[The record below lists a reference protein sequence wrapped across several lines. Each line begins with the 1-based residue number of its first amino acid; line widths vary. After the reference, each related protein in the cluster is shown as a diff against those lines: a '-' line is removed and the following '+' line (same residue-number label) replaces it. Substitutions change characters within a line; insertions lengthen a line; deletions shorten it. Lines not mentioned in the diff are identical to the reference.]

1 VEVLEDRTL
10 PNASPVL
17 SIPSG
22 PFSVVK
28 TTQFSLQVTATD
40 KDKGE
45 TLTFSLIGAP
55 ASATITS
62 TQTTPP
68 SGSAA
73 TGNLTWTPTEDQGPT
88 SYTFTIQVTDNGKP
102 VKSAAQ
108 QITVTTLAAGIVGN
122 DLLIVGTSTNQG
134 TATNP
139 GNDTVSVS
147 ATAANV
153 VNVTVNGQA
162 YGPFTIPTGGKVRAN
177 LFAGDDTFTLD
188 ESDVPVGP
196 QVIVDGGTGNNTL
209 IEDGTSGADTFTITG
224 TSVSLSGAGEL
235 DFTNFQ
241 TLLVNGLGGDDT
253 ATMTG
258 IGPATTFDGGP
269 GTNTFT
275 GSFAAGFSGALTVV
289 NTQNVTMQVTG
300 DFGGSMT
307 VNNPGGLQQLSV
319 TGSVTAGSSITATNV
334 SSATIGTLA
343 GTLLAS
349 GGSIV
354 GANITSIAPGGLL
367 EATEAV
373 GAPGSGV
380 ISNATIG
387 TNSGTISAG
396 SISGMVVTTNSQV
409 ISAAGQGTTTNVS
422 IGTNSGTFSTMEDAN
437 PGSGT
442 MSNTTVGTNSGTVSA
457 GSISGMSVTSNS
469 GTVTSK
475 GQGTTTNVSIGT
487 NSGTFSAVEDTN
499 PGSGT
504 MSNTTVGTN
513 SGTVSAGSISG
524 MSVTSN
530 SGTGTIT
537 AHGQGTTTNVSI
549 GTNAGT
555 FSTVEDTNPG
565 SGTMS
570 MTTVGTNS
578 GTVSAGSISGMSV
591 TSNSGTI
598 TSKGQGTTTNVSI
611 GTNSGTFSAVEDTN
625 PGSGTMSNTTV
636 GTNSGTVSAGS
647 ISGMSVTSN
656 SGTGTVTAK
665 GQGTTTNVS
674 IGTNAGTFSA
684 VEDTNPGSGTMS
696 MTTVG
701 TNSGTVSAGSISGMS
716 VTSNSGTVTAHGAG
730 TISNATIGTIS
741 GTLIAVVDSTLGSGA
756 LSNIS
761 IGTLTA
767 SGQVMA
773 ASADQVTVSDLAGTI
788 AFTGTL
794 NILTVTNLEATAK
807 LSAGQFNTVSAVQS
821 APLVKLVEPSARR
834 TLQLTA
840 VGSNLPAQS
849 FGFYYNFTGSGN
861 PAVTMQLNTGTN
873 AGARF
878 DLNLL
883 TDTVGTPGLGIDLAG
898 LYKVGS
904 GGLRNI
910 LFAGNLVPG
919 AANPGFFGLLPG
931 TPGGVDLPQDTIAVA
946 AAGDL
951 PAASIIAGAV
961 TAEAFGSAAGVQADS
976 ASHTDA
982 LVPLAAGIGLTQAND
997 TYQVFV
1003 GEGHDVAQFLVTSPS
1018 GGSFDAKDLLYAD
1031 QVADTHPVTASE
1043 VVTVPSNSS
1052 VVQEIDFTGN
1062 GASVNTSQPITAAIN
1077 DPSGSL
1083 GDLILGAPGGIT
1095 ANVTAASIIGNIE
1108 ATNGAISSTIETTQG
1123 DFGRAFTDAN
1133 GNITGVTVVST
1144 GGGGI
1149 TGTGK
1154 LISAGN
1160 LISQIN
1166 VQSGM
1171 DGVIFANGDI
1181 GTVQRDASGNAVV
1194 GTDKAKSLTRFGGIV
1209 VNNGGLNGQV
1219 VALGNIFGDI
1229 NLQGGLSGQIAARG
1243 QQEFGLPAARVGILG
1258 NVAIGGGVG
1267 TTGAVVSAGLIGD
1280 DGTNNGTKELS
1291 QGTQL
1296 TISGTDKGILA
1307 AEEDINFGKTG
1318 SLNQAG
1324 IFENVGSSSAPKYDG
1339 GHNKAE
1345 IDAMFTQ
1352 IGLSSILADLASL
1365 TVGPDGNLTSEALP

>member
-10 PNASPVL
+10 LNASPVL
-17 SIPSG
+17 SIPTG
-22 PFSVVK
+22 PFNVVK
-28 TTQFSLQVTATD
+28 TTQFSLPVTATD

-45 TLTFSLIGAP
+45 ILTFSLIGAP
-55 ASATITS
+55 AGATITS

-102 VKSAAQ
+102 VLSATQ
-108 QITVTTLAAGIVGN
+108 QITVATLAAGIVGN

-139 GNDTVSVS
+139 GNDTVSVG

-162 YGPFTIPTGGKVRAN
+162 YGPFTIPTGGKIRAN
-177 LFAGDDTFTLD
+177 LYAGDDTFTLD
-188 ESDVPVGP
+188 ESNVPVGP

-209 IEDGTSGADTFTITG
+209 IEDGTGGADAFTITG
-224 TSVSLSGAGEL
+224 TSVSLAGAGEL
-235 DFTNFQ
+235 DFTNFHS
-241 TLLVNGLGGDDT
+241 LIVNGLGGDDT

-275 GSFAAGFSGALTVV
+275 GSFAAGFSGGLTVV

-300 DFGGSMT
+300 DFSGSMA
-307 VNNPGGLQQLSV
+307 VNNPGSLQQLSV
-319 TGSVTAGSSITATNV
+319 TGSVTAGSSITATNI

-354 GANITSIAPGGLL
+354 GANVTSIAPGGLL
-367 EATEAV
+367 EATEAASV
-373 GAPGSGV
+373 PGSGI

-396 SISGMVVTTNSQV
+396 SISGMIVTTNSQI

-422 IGTNSGTFSTMEDAN
+422 IGTNSGTFSTTEDAN

-442 MSNTTVGTNSGTVSA
+442 MSMTTVGTNSGTVSA

-469 GTVTSK
+469 GTITSK
-475 GQGTTTNVSIGT
+475 GQGTTSNVSIGT
-487 NSGTFSAVEDTN
+487 NSGTFSTVEDTN

-513 SGTVSAGSISG
+513 SGTISAGSISG

-555 FSTVEDTNPG
+555 FSTVEDTTPG

-570 MTTVGTNS
+570 TTTVGTNS

-598 TSKGQGTTTNVSI
+598 TSKGQGTTSNVSI
-611 GTNSGTFSAVEDTN
+611 GTNSGTFSAVEDTTV
-625 PGSGTMSNTTV
+625 GSGTMSN
-636 GTNSGTVSAGS
+636 
-647 ISGMSVTSN
+647 
-656 SGTGTVTAK
+656 
-665 GQGTTTNVS
+665 
-674 IGTNAGTFSA
+674 
-684 VEDTNPGSGTMS
+684 
-696 MTTVG
+696 TTVG

-741 GTLIAVVDSTLGSGA
+741 GTLIAVVDTTVGSGA

-773 ASADQVTVSDLAGTI
+773 ASADQLTVSDLAGTL

-794 NILTVTNLEATAK
+794 NVLTVTNLEATAN
-807 LSAGQFNTVSAVQS
+807 LSAGQFNVVSAVQS
-821 APLVKLVEPSARR
+821 APLVKLVEPSATR

-849 FGFYYNFTGSGN
+849 FGFYYNFTGTGN
-861 PAVTMQLNTGTN
+861 PAVTMQVNTGTN

-878 DLNLL
+878 DLDLL
-883 TDTVGTPGLGIDLAG
+883 TDTVGATGLGIDLAG

-919 AANPGFFGLLPG
+919 AANPGFFGLPPG

-961 TAEAFGSAAGVQADS
+961 TAEAFGSAAGVPADS

-982 LVPLAAGIGLTQAND
+982 LVPLAAGTGLTQAND

-1018 GGSFDAKDLLYAD
+1018 GGSFDAKGLLFAD

-1062 GASVNTSQPITAAIN
+1062 GASVNTSQPITGAIN

-1095 ANVTAASIIGNIE
+1095 ANVTAASIIGNVE
-1108 ATNGAISSTIETTQG
+1108 ATNGAISSTIQTTQG

-1149 TGTGK
+1149 TSTGK

-1171 DGVIFANGDI
+1171 NGVIFANGDI
-1181 GTVQRDASGNAVV
+1181 GTVQRDVNGNAVV
-1194 GTDKAKSLTRFGGIV
+1194 GTDRANSLTRFGGLV

-1229 NLQGGLSGQIAARG
+1229 NLQGGLGGQIAARG
-1243 QQEFGLPAARVGILG
+1243 RQEFGLPAFRVGILG
-1258 NVAIGGGVG
+1258 NVAIGGGIG

-1280 DGTNNGTKELS
+1280 DGSDNVRNDTL
-1291 QGTQL
+1291 GTQL

-1318 SLNQAG
+1318 SLNQTG
-1324 IFENVGSSSAPKYDG
+1324 IFENVGSTSAPKYDG

-1345 IDAMFTQ
+1345 IDAIFAQ

-1365 TVGPDGNLTSEALP
+1365 TVGPDGNLTSAALP